1 MTTAKL
7 KPTEYRGFC
16 VNPVFDFQNGK
27 GDFEF
32 YRLSDPEESGLMRF
46 KTLEYVKAEINA
58 RLEDRPEMF
67 EVNVT
72 RDVTTVCRG
81 LLNALDY
88 ARFWKGNLIA
98 EFKNI

>member
-16 VNPVFDFQNGK
+16 INPVFDFKNGK

-32 YRLSDPEESGLMRF
+32 YRLSDPEDYGMAHAA
-46 KTLEYVKAEINA
+46 TLQCVKEDINA
-58 RLEDRPEMF
+58 RLEDRPEVF